1 MKNQLSLFVATLAT
15 LFVTLTASAQGE
27 WKWAHYWTGKDGTG
41 SGEFFN
47 DVINTAFDDDGNI
60 YVLGWMGANLMIDG
74 MLLPFSSNP
83 HVLSREGISTL
94 LLKYD
99 SLGNMLWYKIVKS
112 SLSQPEPLWMEVKN
126 GNVYISGN
134 FALDFVDYY
143 GTVNDVWLYYL
154 DTLITGPQVQAI
166 PADQRTPPYKPGL
179 YTYFAKFDTDGNLL
193 ENHFVEAFMRRLE
206 PNTEQRSPR
215 HLCGFLNPSIAPFHV
230 DDEGNTYVCTPI
242 FYHGNEEDPY
252 TIRIDGDTNK
262 QYDIYLPGNADF
274 FSDQMQLSTCMMYKF
289 SPSWELLWAKNMIDS
304 TAGIATSME
313 ITGDSIYPRFIPFI
327 TGLSVDE
334 NENIYISGYIRLAL
348 YWLEAGGDTHQYPV
362 SIWFDSIHSITMNDM
377 SSIYACNF
385 ILKYNSDGE
394 LVWSNQ
400 VYSRAQTPS
409 DYVRVTLYGSLVH
422 DNSVFVCGDAE
433 NRYNQ
438 NSIIYFENNE
448 NYFLDRASQN
458 QNSRAFYVQ
467 FDKSTGQ
474 YLSHSIIPDE
484 ETSKFIERSHVI
496 PVAQNNQL
504 VIAARKGK
512 TSQNKKIGL
521 ARWCTDGS
529 FIDFTPTNTYPTDL
543 ISISPTTMDDN
554 GNVLWG
560 GSMKGSINFGN
571 GVVVNG
577 SNEYSNAFF
586 ALYHNPEF
594 AQPFVPDDSVGI
606 DEYYQNREREIY
618 LYPNPTDGQTTVC
631 GYMYGYTGIELYDL
645 QGRKLGD
652 LVETRHGT
660 SLQSVPS
667 SSLPEI
673 DLSPYP
679 SGTYLVKIN
688 FERGVSV
695 VRKAVRS

>member
-1 MKNQLSLFVATLAT
+1 MKKSQTTLALLVT
-15 LFVTLTASAQGE
+15 LFLTLTVSAQGE
-27 WKWAHYWTGKDGTG
+27 WKWAHYWTGGDGVNQ
-41 SGEFFN
+41 SEFFN
-47 DVINTAFDDDGNI
+47 NVNNIAFDDDGNV
-60 YVLGWMGANLMIDG
+60 YVFGRMGGNLMIDG
-74 MLLPFSSNP
+74 IFLPFTTDP
-83 HVLSREGISTL
+83 HVLSRDVPSTFL
-94 LLKYD
+94 AKYD
-99 SLGNMLWYKIVKS
+99 TMGNLQWYKIVKC
-112 SLSQPEPLWMEVKN
+112 SLAHPYPLWMEVKN

-134 FALDFVDYY
+134 CFLDFVDASV
-143 GTVNDVWLYYL
+143 TNDVWLYYL
-154 DTLITGPQVQAI
+154 DTLITGPQVQTI
-166 PADQRTPPYKPGL
+166 PVDQRRPPYKSGR

-193 ENHFVEAFMRRLE
+193 EDHFVEAFMRFIDPNSGNQGQE
-206 PNTEQRSPR
+206 P
-215 HLCGFLNPSIAPFHV
+215 LCNVLDPTTAPFHV
-230 DDEGNTYVCTPI
+230 DNEGNTYVYTQL
-242 FYHGNEEDPY
+242 FYFGNEEDPY

-274 FSDQMQLSTCMMYKF
+274 VSQMDLRTSMMYKF
-289 SPSWELLWAKNMIDS
+289 SPNWELLWAKNMIDS

-313 ITGDSIYPRFIPFI
+313 ITGDSVYPRFTPFI
-327 TGLSVDE
+327 TGLSYDDE
-334 NENIYISGYIRLAL
+334 DNMYVSGYVRLAM

-385 ILKYNSDGE
+385 ILKYNCDGE

-409 DYVRVTLYGSLVH
+409 DYVRVTLYGSVVH

-474 YLSHSIIPDE
+474 YLGHSIIPDE
-484 ETSKFIERSHVI
+484 ETSKFMERSHVI

-521 ARWCTDGS
+521 ARWCTDGA
-529 FIDFTPTNTYPTDL
+529 FIDFTFASSYPSELLAIGPTAMN
-543 ISISPTTMDDN
+543 DN
-554 GNVLWG
+554 GNVLMG
-560 GSMKGSINFGN
+560 VTMKGSINFGD

-577 SNEYSNAFF
+577 SNEHSSAVF
-586 ALYHNPEF
+586 ALYNNPEF
-594 AQPFVPDDSVGI
+594 TQPFVPDDSVGI
-606 DEYYQNREREIY
+606 DEYYQNRESDIY
-618 LYPNPTDGQTTVC
+618 LYPNPTSGEAVVC
-631 GYMYGYTGIELYDL
+631 GYMYGYRSIELLDL
-645 QGRKLGD
+645 QGRKLATLLD
-652 LVETRHGT
+652 SPHGT
-660 SLQSVPS
+660 DV
-667 SSLPEI
+667 PEI

-679 SGTYLVKIN
+679 AGTYLVKIN

-695 VRKAVRS
+695 VRKVVKS

>member
-15 LFVTLTASAQGE
+15 LFITLTASAQGE
-27 WKWAHYWTGKDGTG
+27 WKWAHYWTGGDGVNQ
-41 SGEFFN
+41 SEFFN
-47 DVINTAFDDDGNI
+47 NVNNIAFDDDGNV
-60 YVLGWMGANLMIDG
+60 YVFGRMGGNLMIDG
-74 MLLPFSSNP
+74 IFLPFTTDP
-83 HVLSREGISTL
+83 HVLSRDVPSTFL
-94 LLKYD
+94 AKYD
-99 SLGNMLWYKIVKS
+99 TLGNLQWYKIVKC
-112 SLSQPEPLWMEVKN
+112 SLAHPYPLWMEVKN

-134 FALDFVDYY
+134 CFLDFVDASV
-143 GTVNDVWLYYL
+143 TNDVWLYYL
-154 DTLITGPQVQAI
+154 DTLITGPQVQTI
-166 PADQRTPPYKPGL
+166 PVDQRRPPYKSGR

-193 ENHFVEAFMRRLE
+193 EDHFIEAFMRYIDPNSGNQGQE
-206 PNTEQRSPR
+206 P
-215 HLCGFLNPSIAPFHV
+215 LCNVLDPTTAPFHV
-230 DDEGNTYVCTPI
+230 DDEGNTYVYTQL
-242 FYHGNEEDPY
+242 FYFGNEEDPY

-274 FSDQMQLSTCMMYKF
+274 VSQMDLRTSMMYKF
-289 SPSWELLWAKNMIDS
+289 SPNWELLWAKNMIDS

-313 ITGDSIYPRFIPFI
+313 ITGDSVYSRFTPFI
-327 TGLSVDE
+327 TGLSYDDE
-334 NENIYISGYIRLAL
+334 DNMYVSGYVRLAM

-385 ILKYNSDGE
+385 ILKYNCDGE

-409 DYVRVTLYGSLVH
+409 DYVRVTLYGSVVH

-474 YLSHSIIPDE
+474 YLGHSIIPDE
-484 ETSKFIERSHVI
+484 ETSKFMERSHVI

-512 TSQNKKIGL
+512 TSQDRKIGL
-521 ARWCTDGS
+521 ARWCTDGA
-529 FIDFTPTNTYPTDL
+529 FIDFTFASSYPSELLAIGPTAMN
-543 ISISPTTMDDN
+543 DN
-554 GNVLWG
+554 GNVLMG
-560 GSMKGSINFGN
+560 VTMKGSVNFGD

-577 SNEYSNAFF
+577 SNEHSNAAF
-586 ALYHNPEF
+586 ALYSNPEF
-594 AQPFVPDDSVGI
+594 TQPFVPDDSVGI

-618 LYPNPTDGQTTVC
+618 LYPNPTDGHTTVC
-631 GYMYGYTGIELYDL
+631 GYMYGYRSIELLDL
-645 QGRKLGD
+645 QGRKLATLLD
-652 LVETRHGT
+652 SPHGT
-660 SLQSVPS
+660 DV
-667 SSLPEI
+667 PEI

-695 VRKAVRS
+695 VRKVVRM

>member
-1 MKNQLSLFVATLAT
+1 MKINLLPPLNLAIKRLISIILILLAT
-15 LFVTLTASAQGE
+15 LSASAQGE
-27 WKWAHYWTGKDGTG
+27 WKWAHYWTGGDGVNQ
-41 SGEFFN
+41 SEFFN
-47 DVINTAFDDDGNI
+47 NVNNIAFDDDGNV
-60 YVLGWMGANLMIDG
+60 YVFGRMGGNLMIDG
-74 MLLPFSSNP
+74 IFLPFTTDP
-83 HVLSREGISTL
+83 HVLSRDVPSTFL
-94 LLKYD
+94 AKYD
-99 SLGNMLWYKIVKS
+99 TMGNLQWYKIVKC
-112 SLSQPEPLWMEVKN
+112 SLAHPYPLWMEVKN

-134 FALDFVDYY
+134 CFLDFVDASV
-143 GTVNDVWLYYL
+143 TNDVWLYYL
-154 DTLITGPQVQAI
+154 DTLITGPQVQTI
-166 PADQRTPPYKPGL
+166 PVDQRRPPYKSGR

-193 ENHFVEAFMRRLE
+193 EDHFVEAFMRFIDPNSGNQGQE
-206 PNTEQRSPR
+206 P
-215 HLCGFLNPSIAPFHV
+215 LCNVLDPTTAPFHV
-230 DDEGNTYVCTPI
+230 DDEGNTYVYTQL
-242 FYHGNEEDPY
+242 FYFGNEEDPY

-274 FSDQMQLSTCMMYKF
+274 VSQMDLRTSMMYKF
-289 SPSWELLWAKNMIDS
+289 SPNWELLWAKNMIDS

-313 ITGDSIYPRFIPFI
+313 ITGDSVYPRFTPFI
-327 TGLSVDE
+327 TGLSYDDE
-334 NENIYISGYIRLAL
+334 DNMYVSGYVRLAM

-385 ILKYNSDGE
+385 ILKYNCDGE

-409 DYVRVTLYGSLVH
+409 DYVRVTLYGSVVH

-474 YLSHSIIPDE
+474 YLGHSIIPDE
-484 ETSKFIERSHVI
+484 ETSKFMERSHVI

-512 TSQNKKIGL
+512 TSQDRKIGL
-521 ARWCTDGS
+521 ARWCTDGA
-529 FIDFTPTNTYPTDL
+529 FIDFTFASSYPSELLAIGPTAMN
-543 ISISPTTMDDN
+543 DN
-554 GNVLWG
+554 GNVLMG
-560 GSMKGSINFGN
+560 VTMKGSINFGD

-577 SNEYSNAFF
+577 SNEHSNAAF
-586 ALYHNPEF
+586 ALYSNPEF
-594 AQPFVPDDSVGI
+594 TQPFVPDDSVGI

-631 GYMYGYTGIELYDL
+631 GYMYGYRSIELLDL
-645 QGRKLGD
+645 QGRKLATLLD
-652 LVETRHGT
+652 SPDGT
-660 SLQSVPS
+660 SLPV
-667 SSLPEI
+667 I

-679 SGTYLVKIN
+679 AGTYLVKIN

-695 VRKAVRS
+695 VRKMVRS

>member
-15 LFVTLTASAQGE
+15 LFITITASAQGE
-27 WKWAHYWTGKDGTG
+27 WKWAHYWTGGDGVNQ
-41 SGEFFN
+41 SEFFN
-47 DVINTAFDDDGNI
+47 NVNNIAFDDDGNV
-60 YVLGWMGANLMIDG
+60 YVFGRMGGNLMIDG
-74 MLLPFSSNP
+74 IFLPFTTDP
-83 HVLSREGISTL
+83 HVLSRDVPSTFL
-94 LLKYD
+94 AKYD
-99 SLGNMLWYKIVKS
+99 TMGNLQWYKIVKC
-112 SLSQPEPLWMEVKN
+112 SLAHPYPLWMEVKN

-134 FALDFVDYY
+134 CFLDFVDASV
-143 GTVNDVWLYYL
+143 TNDVWLYYL
-154 DTLITGPQVQAI
+154 DTLITGPQVQTI
-166 PADQRTPPYKPGL
+166 PVDQRRPPYKSGR

-193 ENHFVEAFMRRLE
+193 EDHFVEAFMRFIDPNSGNQGQE
-206 PNTEQRSPR
+206 P
-215 HLCGFLNPSIAPFHV
+215 LCNVLDPTTAPFHV
-230 DDEGNTYVCTPI
+230 DDEGNTYVYTQL
-242 FYHGNEEDPY
+242 FYFGNEEDPY

-274 FSDQMQLSTCMMYKF
+274 VSQMDLRTSMMYKF
-289 SPSWELLWAKNMIDS
+289 SPNWELLWAKNMIDS

-313 ITGDSIYPRFIPFI
+313 ITGDSVYPRFTPFI
-327 TGLSVDE
+327 TGLSYDDE
-334 NENIYISGYIRLAL
+334 DNMYVSGYVRLAM

-385 ILKYNSDGE
+385 ILKYNCDGE

-409 DYVRVTLYGSLVH
+409 DYVRVTLYGSVVH

-474 YLSHSIIPDE
+474 YLGHSIIPDE
-484 ETSKFIERSHVI
+484 ETSKFMERSHVI

-512 TSQNKKIGL
+512 TSQDRKIGL
-521 ARWCTDGS
+521 ARWCTDGA
-529 FIDFTPTNTYPTDL
+529 FIDFTFASSYPSELLAIGPTAMN
-543 ISISPTTMDDN
+543 DN
-554 GNVLWG
+554 GNVLMG
-560 GSMKGSINFGN
+560 VTMKGSINFGD

-577 SNEYSNAFF
+577 SNEHSNAAF
-586 ALYHNPEF
+586 ALYSNPEF
-594 AQPFVPDDSVGI
+594 TQPFVPDDSVGI

-631 GYMYGYTGIELYDL
+631 GYMYGYRSIELLDL
-645 QGRKLGD
+645 QGRKLATLLD
-652 LVETRHGT
+652 SPHGT
-660 SLQSVPS
+660 
-667 SSLPEI
+667 SLPEI

-695 VRKAVRS
+695 VRKVVRM

>member
-1 MKNQLSLFVATLAT
+1 MKNQLSLFAATLAT
-15 LFVTLTASAQGE
+15 LFITLTASAQGE
-27 WKWAHYWTGKDGTG
+27 WKWAHYWTGGDGVNQ
-41 SGEFFN
+41 SEFFN
-47 DVINTAFDDDGNI
+47 NVNNIAFDDDGNV
-60 YVLGWMGANLMIDG
+60 YVFGRMGGNLMIDG
-74 MLLPFSSNP
+74 IFLPFTTDP
-83 HVLSREGISTL
+83 HVLSRDVPSTFL
-94 LLKYD
+94 AKYD
-99 SLGNMLWYKIVKS
+99 TTGNLLWYKIVKC
-112 SLSQPEPLWMEVKN
+112 SLAHPYPLWLEVEN

-134 FALDFVDYY
+134 CFLDFVDASV
-143 GTVNDVWLYYL
+143 TNDVWLYYL
-154 DTLITGPQVQAI
+154 DTLITGPQVQTI
-166 PADQRTPPYKPGL
+166 PVDQRRPPYKSGR

-193 ENHFVEAFMRRLE
+193 EDHFVEAFMRFIDPNSGNQGQE
-206 PNTEQRSPR
+206 P
-215 HLCGFLNPSIAPFHV
+215 LCNVLDPTTAPFHV
-230 DDEGNTYVCTPI
+230 DDEGNTYVYTQL
-242 FYHGNEEDPY
+242 FYFGNEEDPY

-274 FSDQMQLSTCMMYKF
+274 VSQMDLRTSMMYKF
-289 SPSWELLWAKNMIDS
+289 SPNWELLWAKNMIDS

-313 ITGDSIYPRFIPFI
+313 ITGDSVYPRFTPFI
-327 TGLSVDE
+327 TGLSYDDE
-334 NENIYISGYIRLAL
+334 DNMYVSGYVRLAM

-385 ILKYNSDGE
+385 ILKYNCDGE

-409 DYVRVTLYGSLVH
+409 DYVRVTLYGSVVH

-448 NYFLDRASQN
+448 NYFLDRASQS

-474 YLSHSIIPDE
+474 YLGHSIIPDE
-484 ETSKFIERSHVI
+484 ETSKFMERSHVI

-512 TSQNKKIGL
+512 TSQDRKIGL
-521 ARWCTDGS
+521 ARWCTDGA
-529 FIDFTPTNTYPTDL
+529 FIDFTFASSYPSELLAIGPTAMN
-543 ISISPTTMDDN
+543 DN
-554 GNVLWG
+554 GNVLMG
-560 GSMKGSINFGN
+560 VTMKGSINFGD

-577 SNEYSNAFF
+577 SNEHSNAAF
-586 ALYHNPEF
+586 ALYSNPEF
-594 AQPFVPDDSVGI
+594 TQPFVPDDSVGI

-618 LYPNPTDGQTTVC
+618 LYPNPTDGRATVC
-631 GYMYGYTGIELYDL
+631 GYMYGYRSIELLDP
-645 QGRKLGD
+645 QGRKLATLLD
-652 LVETRHGT
+652 SPHGT
-660 SLQSVPS
+660 
-667 SSLPEI
+667 SLPEI

-695 VRKAVRS
+695 VRKVVRS

>member
-1 MKNQLSLFVATLAT
+1 M
-15 LFVTLTASAQGE
+15 
-27 WKWAHYWTGKDGTG
+27 
-41 SGEFFN
+41 
-47 DVINTAFDDDGNI
+47 GN
-60 YVLGWMGANLMIDG
+60 LQ
-74 MLLPFSSNP
+74 
-83 HVLSREGISTL
+83 
-94 LLKYD
+94 
-99 SLGNMLWYKIVKS
+99 WYKIVKC
-112 SLSQPEPLWMEVKN
+112 SLAHPYPLWMEVKN

-134 FALDFVDYY
+134 CFLDFVDAYV
-143 GTVNDVWLYYL
+143 TNDVWLYYM

-166 PADQRTPPYKPGL
+166 PVDQRRPPYKSGR

-193 ENHFVEAFMRRLE
+193 EDHFIEAFMRYIDPNSGNQGQE
-206 PNTEQRSPR
+206 P
-215 HLCGFLNPSIAPFHV
+215 LCNVLDPTTAPFHV
-230 DDEGNTYVCTPI
+230 DNEGNTYVYTQL
-242 FYHGNEEDPY
+242 FYFGNEEDPY

-274 FSDQMQLSTCMMYKF
+274 VSQMDLRTSMMYKF
-289 SPSWELLWAKNMIDS
+289 SPNWELLWAKNMIDS

-313 ITGDSIYPRFIPFI
+313 ITGDSVYPRFTPFI
-327 TGLSVDE
+327 TGLSYDDE
-334 NENIYISGYIRLAL
+334 DNMYVSGYVRLAM
-348 YWLEAGGDTHQYPV
+348 YWLEGGGDTHQYPV

-385 ILKYNSDGE
+385 ILKYNCDGE

-409 DYVRVTLYGSLVH
+409 DYVRVTLYGSVVH

-474 YLSHSIIPDE
+474 YLGHSIIPDE

-512 TSQNKKIGL
+512 SPQDRKIGL
-521 ARWCTDGS
+521 ARWCTDGA
-529 FIDFTPTNTYPTDL
+529 FIDFTFANSYPSELLAIGPTAMN
-543 ISISPTTMDDN
+543 DN
-554 GNVLWG
+554 GNVLMG
-560 GSMKGSINFGN
+560 VTMKGSINFGD

-577 SNEYSNAFF
+577 SNEHSNAAF
-586 ALYHNPEF
+586 ALYSNPEF
-594 AQPFVPDDSVGI
+594 TQPFVPDDSVGI

-618 LYPNPTDGQTTVC
+618 LYPNPTDGRTTVC
-631 GYMYGYTGIELYDL
+631 GYMYGYRSIELLDL
-645 QGRKLGD
+645 QGRKLAILLD
-652 LVETRHGT
+652 SPDGT
-660 SLQSVPS
+660 SLPV
-667 SSLPEI
+667 I

-679 SGTYLVKIN
+679 AGTYLVKIN

-695 VRKAVRS
+695 VRKVVRS